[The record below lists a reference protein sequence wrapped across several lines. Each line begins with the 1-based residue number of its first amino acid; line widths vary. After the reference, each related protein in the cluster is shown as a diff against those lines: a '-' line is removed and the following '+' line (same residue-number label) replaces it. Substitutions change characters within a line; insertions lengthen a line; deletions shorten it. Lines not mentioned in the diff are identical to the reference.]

1 MGESTEYTNHGR
13 MSGLAEREPARA
25 GKQQDGGGR
34 LSKVNGSRYF
44 PDKAVKTP
52 SECTY

>member
-1 MGESTEYTNHGR
+1 MGKSTEYTSLVR
-13 MSGLAEREPARA
+13 MSGLAEREPATTE
-25 GKQQDGGGR
+25 KQQDGGGR